1 MSIFFDLSSP
11 LRERWWSAISLDE
24 REQIEEEFRESKSL
38 EVPEPY
44 RSDYKKMLTV
54 MDTTFWSSLKDG
66 LCGDKKEQ
74 VNEAMKAYLDVSA
87 ESNRLEDELYDFNEA
102 WNMSCTPNT
111 DDEKVGKH
119 CEEKCRY
126 ENDLHYIQIQEAVL
140 YDELMTLIGL

>member
-1 MSIFFDLSSP
+1 MYFFDLSSP
-11 LRERWWSAISLDE
+11 LRERWWAAITLDE
-24 REQIEEEFRESKSL
+24 REQIEEEFRETKSL

-44 RSDYKKMLTV
+44 RHDYTKMLTF
-54 MDTTFWSSLKDG
+54 MDPTFWTSLKDG

-74 VNEAMKAYLDVSA
+74 VKEAMKAYLDVSA
-87 ESNRLEDELYDFNEA
+87 ESNRLEDEFYAFNEA
-102 WNMSCTPNT
+102 NKSCT

-140 YDELMTLIGL
+140 YDDLLKTIGL